1 MNVSSHMHFFVLE
14 KIEIFY
20 KNFVLKTVWTKSAV
34 LYLHY
39 EKDWSMKM
47 PFETLGAAVFCVAV
61 SLIWNSPFIFF
72 FFSFFF
78 LVQDWNVFFFLTLKN
93 FVWKAFET
101 NSAMWNSG
109 SRNWP
114 SVKWVFEWW
123 DAFIIPGQANNIIK
137 IPYMSFERK
146 VLKTNPTAS
155 NSRWKQD
162 ASTKTLFGTCKEYSD
177 NSSDN
182 KERVP
187 VLVMRAIE

>member
-1 MNVSSHMHFFVLE
+1 MLVLICIFLFLKRLKFFTRTLYWKLFEQSLQYCICIMRKTEAWKCRLKHWVQLCSVWQFLLY
-14 KIEIFY
+14 EI
-20 KNFVLKTVWTKSAV
+20 
-34 LYLHY
+34 HH
-39 EKDWSMKM
+39 
-47 PFETLGAAVFCVAV
+47 
-61 SLIWNSPFIFF
+61 
-72 FFSFFF
+72 SFFF
-78 LVQDWNVFFFLTLKN
+78 LFFFFFGSRLKCFFFLTLKN